1 MRFVLGL
8 LLLSFSFGIT
18 AQHKIST
25 TPWKR
30 LIPSDKI
37 PERINVQ
44 KGNNNIDATKYK
56 DRYYVAFR
64 TAPSHFAS
72 KKTRLYIISSKDL
85 ENWEYEAEFFMES
98 DMREP
103 RFLVYHD
110 TLFFYYFQAGTKLT
124 KFEPKKCWVSH
135 TSGDKK
141 WAQVKDLNMDGYVPW
156 RYRVRNDTIYLSAY
170 YGVNLYRNNHQ
181 PDLKLF
187 RSTDGFNYEP
197 ISEGSQIPTKGG
209 EEGEF
214 EFDKDGNLWA
224 TVRLEGSGAYIAYA
238 DKDSLHHWQHWF
250 TKQKYD
256 SALMLNHKETFYVF
270 ARRHL
275 KGNATEVETPT
286 KRQRRRNL
294 IRYSLSK
301 KKTAMYRLNKEKKQL
316 EHIMDFPSTGDNAFP
331 AIAQI
336 SENQYFLLNY
346 SNDFTKKD
354 RNWIGGQIRP
364 TNIYWTI
371 LTIE

>member
-1 MRFVLGL
+1 MRFFLFFL
-8 LLLSFSFGIT
+8 FLTLFIQSK
-18 AQHKIST
+18 AQNKIST
-25 TPWKR
+25 TPWKQ
-30 LIPSDKI
+30 LIPSDRI
-37 PERINVQ
+37 PENINVQ
-44 KGNNNIDATKYK
+44 NGNNNIDATKYK
-56 DRYYVAFR
+56 GRYYVAFR
-64 TAPSHFAS
+64 TAPNHFAS
-72 KKTRLYIISSKDL
+72 KKTRLYIISSSDL
-85 ENWEYEAEFFMES
+85 ENWEYEAEFFMKS

-103 RFLVYHD
+103 RFLVYKD
-110 TLFFYYFQAGTKLT
+110 TLFFYYFQGGTNWT
-124 KFEPKKCWVSH
+124 KFEPKKCWVSS
-135 TSGDKK
+135 TIGDKH
-141 WAQVKDLNMDGYVPW
+141 WNQVKDMNMDGYVPW

-187 RSTDGFNYEP
+187 RSTDGFHYEA

-214 EFDKDGNLWA
+214 EFDKEGNLWA

-238 DKDSLHHWQHWF
+238 DKDSLYHWRHWF
-250 TKQKYD
+250 TKKKYD

-301 KKTAMYRLNKEKKQL
+301 KKTAMYRLNKEKKCL

-354 RNWIGGQIRP
+354 RNWIGGQLRP

-371 LTIE
+371 LRIE